1 MKYSTYNGENVV
13 VNDVLL
19 SANKAFSEQ
28 KYSEA
33 RAAYEKCF
41 PLNVKEL
48 ASVLNDKPVLKHV
61 YRNYLYSLAFEGSV
75 DHVERLMYEYKAAD
89 PKDTVVTRTKGLPTL
104 VSTQESP
111 LLSIIVPIHNSAQ
124 YLDFCIQSIREQE
137 FNDFELIL
145 INDGSTD
152 SSAEI
157 IERHASEDTRII
169 VLTNLNAS
177 GNPGTPRNQALAIA
191 KGVYVGFVDSDDWI
205 NREFYS
211 ELMSMALEVNADI
224 AFSGGFNNHE
234 ASGRV
239 SKRTYAAEGFDN
251 PNSSRFKTHDSFM
264 IWDKVFK
271 RSMLEMFNIRLG
283 ETKAAVDVPFVFAA
297 YYYASNVIFNDDYIG
312 YNYRRES
319 ESSVTVAHRKNSN
332 CEFEFQAFSNVR
344 TWAHENGIADYY
356 FAIIDIKLVSSLMYT
371 LKMVSDEYFESVF
384 DKVKALFVDV
394 DPHSFKDYCVQ
405 NQKWWLYKEF
415 LKVRGHSAEDVK
427 TYLFEKEAAAQAKT
441 IEQLI
446 TPRYQLEGK
455 RAGILFFPCWLT
467 NNPYQKLLYK
477 AINEHFNLAI
487 EGYDQKGLRKELID
501 KKKGKFKYIHL
512 HWLHNFFDFEDPSVL
527 VNTLEALNYAKQNG
541 FKIIY
546 TAHNICSHDSENA
559 EDEKRYREQILS
571 LVDHSLAHGE
581 LAKQRLISEFDVA
594 AGSIEIVPHGTYG
607 DFYGEKIVKTHAKEK
622 FGIPAQSTVF
632 LFFGNIKGYKGI
644 FNLLTRFHN
653 LREKR
658 NDVYLI
664 IAGRVLDQELMPEL
678 TRQTMDANILF
689 RPGFVQNDEVIDYF
703 SCADLCVLPYE
714 QVLTSGAAM
723 LSITLRCPVLAP
735 SIGILPEVITPEI
748 GLMFNSFDEM
758 QNQMEMVA
766 DGEINLS
773 SDEQFDKA
781 LEKYD
786 WKNLAKKIS
795 FLHKN
800 TI

>member
-1 MKYSTYNGENVV
+1 M

-28 KYSEA
+28 NFSKA
-33 RAAYEKCF
+33 LALYEKCF
-41 PLNVKEL
+41 PSNVKEL
-48 ASVLNDKPVLKHV
+48 AGILRDKPILKHV
-61 YRNYLYSLAFEGSV
+61 YRNYLYSLGCEESV
-75 DHVERLMYEYKAAD
+75 DKIERLMYEYKAAD
-89 PKDTVVTRTKGLPTL
+89 PQDKIVTATKELPRL
-104 VSTQESP
+104 DNRQVSP
-111 LLSIIVPIHNSAQ
+111 LLSIIVPIHNSGQ

-137 FNDFELIL
+137 FADFELIL

-157 IERHASEDTRII
+157 IERHALQDSRIK
-169 VLTNLNAS
+169 VLTNSQAS
-177 GNPGTPRNQALAIA
+177 GNPGTPRNQALTIA
-191 KGVYVGFVDSDDWI
+191 RGVYVGFVDSDDWI
-205 NREFYS
+205 NRDFYS
-211 ELMSMALEVNADI
+211 ELMSMALESNADI

-239 SKRTYAAEGFDN
+239 SKRIYKAEGFDD

-297 YYYASNVIFNDDYIG
+297 YYYASNVVFNDDFIG

-344 TWAHENGIADYY
+344 AWANSNGIADYY
-356 FAIIDIKLVSSLMYT
+356 FATIDIKLVSSLMYT
-371 LKMVSDEYFESVF
+371 LKMVSDEYFDGVF
-384 DKVKALFVDV
+384 DKVKALFADV
-394 DPHSFKDYCVQ
+394 DPNSFKDYCVQ
-405 NQKWWLYKEF
+405 NQKWWLFKEF
-415 LKVRGHSAEDVK
+415 LKVRDHSSDVVK
-427 TYLFEKEAAAQAKT
+427 AYLLEKEHAAKAKT

-446 TPRYQLEGK
+446 TPRYQLEGE

-501 KKKGKFKYIHL
+501 KKKGEFKYIHL
-512 HWLHNFFDFEDPSVL
+512 HWLHNFFDFEDSSVL
-527 VNTLEALNYAKQNG
+527 DNTLESLKYAKQNG
-541 FKIIY
+541 FEIIY

-559 EDEKRYREQILS
+559 GDEKRYREQILS

-581 LAKQRLISEFDVA
+581 LAKQRLISEFNVA
-594 AGSIEIVPHGTYG
+594 AESIEVVPHGTYG
-607 DFYGEKIVKTHAKEK
+607 DFYGEKLDKNQAKEK
-622 FGIPAQSTVF
+622 FGIPAKSTVF

-644 FNLLTRFHN
+644 FNLLSRFQS

-658 NDVYLI
+658 DDVYLI
-664 IAGRVLDQELMPEL
+664 IAGRVLDQDLMPEL
-678 TRQTMDANILF
+678 TEQTSDANILF

-703 SCADLCVLPYE
+703 SSADLCVLPYE

-723 LSITLRCPVLAP
+723 LSVTMRCPVLAP

-748 GLMFNSFDEM
+748 GLLFDSFENM
-758 QNQMEMVA
+758 QDQMERVA
-766 DGEINLS
+766 SGGVSLS
-773 SDEQFDKA
+773 QDQQFDKA
-781 LEKYD
+781 LDSYD
-786 WKNLAKKIS
+786 WTNLVKRIS
-795 FLHKN
+795 FLRR
-800 TI
+800 

>member
-1 MKYSTYNGENVV
+1 M

-28 KYSEA
+28 NFIDA
-33 RAAYEKCF
+33 RALYEQCF
-41 PLNVKEL
+41 PSNVKEL
-48 ASVLNDKPVLKHV
+48 ANILVDKPVLKHV
-61 YRNYLYSLAFEGSV
+61 YRNYLYSLAFEG
-75 DHVERLMYEYKAAD
+75 DIDNIERLMYEYKAAD
-89 PKDTVVTRTKGLPTL
+89 PHDTIVTSTKGLPTRD
-104 VSTQESP
+104 SHQESP
-111 LLSIIVPIHNSAQ
+111 LLSIIVPIHNSGQ

-137 FNDFELIL
+137 FADFELIL

-157 IERHASEDTRII
+157 IERHATEDPRII
-169 VLTNLNAS
+169 VLTNLQAS

-205 NREFYS
+205 NRDFYS
-211 ELMSMALEVNADI
+211 KLMSMALESNADI

-239 SKRTYAAEGFDN
+239 SKRTYNGEGFDN

-297 YYYASNVIFNDDYIG
+297 YYYAANVVFNDEFIG

-344 TWAHENGIADYY
+344 EWANENNVADYY
-356 FAIIDIKLVSSLMYT
+356 YATIDIKLVSSLMYT
-371 LKMVSDEYFESVF
+371 LKMVSDEYFDGVF
-384 DKVKALFVDV
+384 EKVKALFLDV
-394 DPHSFKDYCVQ
+394 DEMSFKDFCVK

-415 LKVRGHSAEDVK
+415 LKVRDKNAEDVQAFLK
-427 TYLFEKEAAAQAKT
+427 EKEEAAKAKT
-441 IEQLI
+441 VEQLI

-455 RAGILFFPCWLT
+455 NAGIMFFPCWLT
-467 NNPYQKLLYK
+467 NNPYQKLFYQAL
-477 AINEHFNLAI
+477 NENFDLAV

-501 KKKGKFKYIHL
+501 RKKGKFKYIHL
-512 HWLHNFFDFEDPSVL
+512 HWLHNFFDFDDPSVL
-527 VNTLEALNYAKQNG
+527 ANTLEALGYAKQNG
-541 FKIIY
+541 FKVIY

-571 LVDHSLAHGE
+571 FVDHALAHGE
-581 LAKQRLISEFDVA
+581 LAKQRLIREFEVPEA
-594 AGSIEIVPHGTYG
+594 SIDIVPHGTYG
-607 DFYGEKIVKTHAKEK
+607 DFYGEKVDKIQAKEK

-644 FNLLTRFHN
+644 FNLLSRFHK

-658 NDVYLI
+658 DDIYLI

-678 TRQTMDANILF
+678 TKQTMDANILF
-689 RPGFVQNDEVIDYF
+689 RPGFVQNDEVVDYF

-714 QVLTSGAAM
+714 SVLTSGAAM
-723 LSITLRCPVLAP
+723 LSLTLRCPILAP
-735 SIGILPEVITPEI
+735 SIGVLPEVVNEDVGILFDSFDDMEVK
-748 GLMFNSFDEM
+748 MEFFSRSNNNSF
-758 QNQMEMVA
+758 MEMSYSA
-766 DGEINLS
+766 FL
-773 SDEQFDKA
+773 EQ
-781 LEKYD
+781 YD
-786 WKNLAKKIS
+786 WRMLIKRLS
-795 FLHKN
+795 FL
-800 TI
+800 

>member
-1 MKYSTYNGENVV
+1 M

-28 KYSEA
+28 NFSDA
-33 RAAYEKCF
+33 RAIYEQCF
-41 PLNVKEL
+41 PSNVKEL
-48 ASVLNDKPVLKHV
+48 ANILVDKPIFKHV
-61 YRNYLYSLAFEGSV
+61 YRNYLYSLAFEG
-75 DHVERLMYEYKAAD
+75 DIDNIERLMYEYKAAD
-89 PKDTVVTRTKGLPTL
+89 PHDTIVTSTKGLPTL
-104 VSTQESP
+104 DSRQEAP
-111 LLSIIVPIHNSAQ
+111 LLSIIVPIHNSGQ

-137 FNDFELIL
+137 FADFELIL

-157 IERHASEDTRII
+157 IERHTAEDPRII
-169 VLTNLNAS
+169 VLTNLQAS

-205 NREFYS
+205 NRDFYS
-211 ELMSMALEVNADI
+211 KLMSTALESNADI

-239 SKRTYAAEGFDN
+239 SKRTYNGEGFNN

-297 YYYASNVIFNDDYIG
+297 YYYAANVVFNDEFIG

-344 TWAHENGIADYY
+344 EWANDNNVADYY
-356 FAIIDIKLVSSLMYT
+356 YATIDIKLVSSLVYT
-371 LKMVSDEYFESVF
+371 LKMVSDDYFDGVF
-384 DKVKALFVDV
+384 GKVKELFTDV
-394 DPHSFKDYCVQ
+394 DAVSFKNYCVQ

-415 LKVRGHSAEDVK
+415 LKVRDHSAKDVQE
-427 TYLFEKEAAAQAKT
+427 YLKEKEEAAKAKT
-441 IEQLI
+441 VEQLI

-455 RAGILFFPCWLT
+455 NAGIMFFPCWLT
-467 NNPYQKLLYK
+467 NNPYQKLLYQ
-477 AINEHFNLAI
+477 ALNENFDLAI

-501 KKKGKFKYIHL
+501 RKKGKFKYIHL

-527 VNTLEALNYAKQNG
+527 LNTLEALNYAKQNG

-581 LAKQRLISEFDVA
+581 LAKQRLITEFEVPAD
-594 AGSIEIVPHGTYG
+594 SIEIVPHGTYG
-607 DFYGEKIVKTHAKEK
+607 DFYGEKINKIQAKEK

-644 FNLLTRFHN
+644 FNLLSRFHS

-658 NDVYLI
+658 NDIYLI

-678 TRQTMDANILF
+678 TKQTMDSNILF

-703 SCADLCVLPYE
+703 SSADLCVLPYE

-723 LSITLRCPVLAP
+723 LSVTMRCPVLAP
-735 SIGILPEVITPEI
+735 SIGILPEVVTPEI
-748 GLMFNSFDEM
+748 GLLFDSFDEM
-758 QNQMEMVA
+758 QVKMEMVA
-766 DGEINLS
+766 SGEVGFS
-773 SDEQFDKA
+773 KGEQFDKA
-781 LEKYD
+781 LETYD
-786 WKNLAKKIS
+786 WNNLAKRIS
-795 FLHKN
+795 FVRNK
-800 TI
+800 

>member
-1 MKYSTYNGENVV
+1 M
-13 VNDVLL
+13 VNEALL

-28 KYSEA
+28 NFSEA
-33 RAAYEKCF
+33 LALYEKCF
-41 PLNVKEL
+41 PSNVKDL
-48 ASVLNDKPVLKHV
+48 ADILRDRPILKHV
-61 YRNYLYSLAFEGSV
+61 YRNYLYSLGCEESV
-75 DHVERLMYEYKAAD
+75 DKIERLIYEYKAAD
-89 PKDTVVTRTKGLPTL
+89 PQDKIITATKELPRL
-104 VSTQESP
+104 DNRQESP
-111 LLSIIVPIHNSAQ
+111 LLSIIVPIHNSGQ

-137 FNDFELIL
+137 FADFELIL

-152 SSAEI
+152 TSAEI
-157 IERHASEDTRII
+157 IERHALQDSRIK
-169 VLTNLNAS
+169 VLTNSQAS
-177 GNPGTPRNQALAIA
+177 GNPGTPRNQALTIA
-191 KGVYVGFVDSDDWI
+191 RGVYVGFVDSDDWI
-205 NREFYS
+205 NRDFYS
-211 ELMSMALEVNADI
+211 ELMSMALESNADI

-239 SKRTYAAEGFDN
+239 SKRIYKAEGFDD

-297 YYYASNVIFNDDYIG
+297 YYYASNVVFNDDFIG

-344 TWAHENGIADYY
+344 AWANSNGISDYY
-356 FAIIDIKLVSSLMYT
+356 FATIDIKLVSSLMYT
-371 LKMVSDEYFESVF
+371 LKMVSDEYFDGVF
-384 DKVKALFVDV
+384 DKVKALFADV
-394 DPHSFKDYCVQ
+394 EPNFFKEYCVQ
-405 NQKWWLYKEF
+405 NQKWWLFKEF
-415 LKVRGHSAEDVK
+415 LTVREHSSDVVK
-427 TYLFEKEAAAQAKT
+427 AYLLEKEQAAKAKT

-446 TPRYQLEGK
+446 TPRYQLEGE

-501 KKKGKFKYIHL
+501 KKEGEFKYIHL
-512 HWLHNFFDFEDPSVL
+512 HWLHNFFDFEDSSVL
-527 VNTLEALNYAKQNG
+527 DNTLESLKYAKQNG
-541 FKIIY
+541 FEIIY

-559 EDEKRYREQILS
+559 GDEKRYREQILS

-581 LAKQRLISEFDVA
+581 LAKQRLISEFNVA
-594 AGSIEIVPHGTYG
+594 AESIEVVPHGTYG
-607 DFYGEKIVKTHAKEK
+607 DFYGEKIDKNQAKEK
-622 FGIPAQSTVF
+622 FGIPAKSTVF

-644 FNLLTRFHN
+644 FNLLSRFQS

-658 NDVYLI
+658 DDVYLI
-664 IAGRVLDQELMPEL
+664 IAGRVLDQDLMPEL
-678 TRQTMDANILF
+678 TEQTSDANILF

-703 SCADLCVLPYE
+703 SSADLCVLPYE

-723 LSITLRCPVLAP
+723 LSVTMRCPVLAP

-748 GLMFNSFDEM
+748 GLLFDSFENM
-758 QNQMEMVA
+758 QDQMERVA
-766 DGEINLS
+766 SGGVSLS
-773 SDEQFDKA
+773 QDQQFDKA
-781 LEKYD
+781 LDSYD
-786 WKNLAKKIS
+786 WTNLVKRIS
-795 FLHKN
+795 FLRR
-800 TI
+800 

>member
-1 MKYSTYNGENVV
+1 M

-28 KYSEA
+28 NFSDA
-33 RAAYEKCF
+33 RAIYEQCF
-41 PLNVKEL
+41 PSSVKEL
-48 ASVLNDKPVLKHV
+48 ANTLMGKPILKHV
-61 YRNYLYSLAFEGSV
+61 FRNYLYSLAFEG
-75 DHVERLMYEYKAAD
+75 DIDKIERLMYEYKAAD
-89 PKDTVVTRTKGLPTL
+89 PHDTIITSTKGLSAPN
-104 VSTQESP
+104 SRQKSP
-111 LLSIIVPIHNSAQ
+111 LLSIIVPVHNSGQ

-137 FNDFELIL
+137 FVDFELIL

-157 IERHASEDTRII
+157 IEQHAIQDSRII
-169 VLTNLNAS
+169 VLTNHQAS

-205 NREFYS
+205 NRDFYS
-211 ELMSMALEVNADI
+211 ELMSMALESNADI

-234 ASGRV
+234 TSGRV
-239 SKRTYAAEGFDN
+239 SKRTYIAEGFDD

-297 YYYASNVIFNDDYIG
+297 YYYASNIAFNDNFIG

-344 TWAHENGIADYY
+344 AWANENNVADYY
-356 FAIIDIKLVSSLMYT
+356 FATIDIKLVSSLMYT
-371 LKMVSDEYFESVF
+371 LKMVSDEYFDGVF
-384 DKVKALFVDV
+384 KKVKALFTDVDV
-394 DPHSFKDYCVQ
+394 MSFKKYCVQ

-415 LKVRGHSAEDVK
+415 LKVRDHSAEDVH
-427 TYLFEKEAAAQAKT
+427 TYLKEKEEAARTQT
-441 IEQLI
+441 INQLI

-455 RAGILFFPCWLT
+455 NAGILFFPCWLT
-467 NNPYQKLLYK
+467 NNPYQKLFYQ
-477 AINEHFNLAI
+477 AINEEFDIAI

-501 KKKGKFKYIHL
+501 RSKGKFRYIHL

-527 VNTLEALNYAKQNG
+527 KNTIEALNYAKQNG
-541 FKIIY
+541 FEIIY

-559 EDEKRYREQILS
+559 EDEKHYREQILS

-581 LAKQRLISEFDVA
+581 LAKQRLIKEFEVPES
-594 AGSIEIVPHGTYG
+594 SIEIVPHGTYG
-607 DFYGEKIVKTHAKEK
+607 DFYGEKVDKIQAKEK
-622 FGIPAQSTVF
+622 FGIPVKSTVF

-644 FNLLTRFHN
+644 FNLLSSFHK
-653 LREKR
+653 LRER
-658 NDVYLI
+658 RGDVYLI

-689 RPGFVQNDEVIDYF
+689 RPGFVQNNEVIDYF
-703 SCADLCVLPYE
+703 SSADLCVLPYE
-714 QVLTSGAAM
+714 RVLTSGAAM
-723 LSITLRCPVLAP
+723 LSVTMRCPVLAP

-748 GLMFNSFDEM
+748 GLLFDTFDEM
-758 QNQMEMVA
+758 QVKMEMVA
-766 DGEINLS
+766 EGEVDLFQ
-773 SDEQFDKA
+773 DKHFDKV
-781 LEKYD
+781 LENYE
-786 WKNLAKKIS
+786 WRHLASEIS
-795 FLHKN
+795 FFNHHRYELK
-800 TI
+800 

>member
-1 MKYSTYNGENVV
+1 MP
-13 VNDVLL
+13 NDALL

-28 KYSEA
+28 NFSDA
-33 RAAYEKCF
+33 LALYEKCF
-41 PLNVKEL
+41 PSNIKEL
-48 ASVLNDKPVLKHV
+48 ADILRDKPVLKHV
-61 YRNYLYSLAFEGSV
+61 YRNYLYSLASAGNIEKI
-75 DHVERLMYEYKAAD
+75 ERLMHEYKAAD
-89 PKDTVVTRTKGLPTL
+89 PTDTIVTQTKGLSGIT
-104 VSTQESP
+104 SSQQSP
-111 LLSIIVPIHNSAQ
+111 LLSIIVPIHNSGQ

-137 FNDFELIL
+137 FIDFELIL

-157 IERHASEDTRII
+157 IERHAAEDSRIK
-169 VLTNLNAS
+169 VLTNLQAS
-177 GNPGTPRNQALAIA
+177 GNPGTPRNQALTIA

-205 NREFYS
+205 NRDFYS
-211 ELMSMALEVNADI
+211 ELMGMALESNADI

-239 SKRTYAAEGFDN
+239 SKRTYTSEGFND
-251 PNSSRFKTHDSFM
+251 PTSSRFKTHDSFM

-271 RSMLEMFNIRLG
+271 RSLLEMFNIRLG

-297 YYYASNVIFNDDYIG
+297 YYYASNVTFNDDFIG

-344 TWAHENGIADYY
+344 AWANSNGIADYY
-356 FAIIDIKLVSSLMYT
+356 FATIDIKLVSSLMYT
-371 LKMVSDEYFESVF
+371 LKMVSDEYFDGVF
-384 DKVKALFVDV
+384 DKVKALFADV
-394 DPHSFKDYCVQ
+394 EPNSFKDYCVQ

-415 LKVRGHSAEDVK
+415 LKVRDHSADVVK
-427 TYLFEKEAAAQAKT
+427 AYLLEKEQATKAKT

-446 TPRYQLEGK
+446 TPRYQLEGE

-477 AINEHFNLAI
+477 AINEHFDLAI

-501 KKKGKFKYIHL
+501 KKKGRFKYIHL

-527 VNTLEALNYAKQNG
+527 VDTLEALNYAKQNG
-541 FKIIY
+541 FEIIY

-559 EDEKRYREQILS
+559 GDEKRYREQILS
-571 LVDHSLAHGE
+571 FVDHSLAHGE
-581 LAKQRLISEFDVA
+581 LAKQRLISEFSVA
-594 AGSIEIVPHGTYG
+594 AESIEVVPHGTYG
-607 DFYGEKIVKTHAKEK
+607 DFYGEKIDKIQAKSK
-622 FGIPAQSTVF
+622 FGIPPQSTVF

-644 FNLLTRFHN
+644 FNLLSRFRK
-653 LREKR
+653 LRER
-658 NDVYLI
+658 RDDVYLI
-664 IAGRVLDQELMPEL
+664 IAGRVLDQDLMPEL
-678 TRQTMDANILF
+678 TKQTDDANILF

-703 SCADLCVLPYE
+703 SSADLCVLPYE

-748 GLMFNSFDEM
+748 GLMFNCFDEM
-758 QNQMEMVA
+758 QNQMEIVA
-766 DGEINLS
+766 DGEIKLYR
-773 SDEQFDKA
+773 DEHFDKA
-781 LEKYD
+781 IEKYD

-795 FLHKN
+795 FLRKN

>member
-1 MKYSTYNGENVV
+1 M

-28 KYSEA
+28 NFSDA
-33 RAAYEKCF
+33 RALYEQCF
-41 PLNVKEL
+41 PSNVKEL
-48 ASVLNDKPVLKHV
+48 AKILVDRPVLKHV
-61 YRNYLYSLAFEGSV
+61 YRNYLYSLAFEG
-75 DHVERLMYEYKAAD
+75 DIDNIERLMYEYKAAD
-89 PKDTVVTRTKGLPTL
+89 PHDTIVTSTKGLPKL
-104 VSTQESP
+104 GSRQEAP
-111 LLSIIVPIHNSAQ
+111 LLSIIVPIHNSGQ

-137 FNDFELIL
+137 FADFELIL
-145 INDGSTD
+145 INDGSID

-157 IERHASEDTRII
+157 IERHATEDPRII
-169 VLTNLNAS
+169 VLTNHQAS

-205 NREFYS
+205 NRDFYS
-211 ELMSMALEVNADI
+211 QLMNMALNTNADI

-239 SKRTYAAEGFDN
+239 SKRTYNAEGFDD

-271 RSMLEMFNIRLG
+271 RSMLELFNIRLG

-297 YYYASNVIFNDDYIG
+297 YYYAANIVFNDEFIG

-344 TWAHENGIADYY
+344 EWANEKNVADYY
-356 FAIIDIKLVSSLMYT
+356 FATIDIKLVSSLMYT
-371 LKMVSDEYFESVF
+371 LKMVSDEYFDGVF
-384 DKVKALFVDV
+384 EKVKVLFTDV
-394 DPHSFKDYCVQ
+394 DAASFKDYCVQ

-415 LKVRGHSAEDVK
+415 LKVRDHSAKDVQQ
-427 TYLFEKEAAAQAKT
+427 YLKEKEEAAKAKT

-455 RAGILFFPCWLT
+455 NAGIMFFPCWLT
-467 NNPYQKLLYK
+467 NNPYQKLFYQAL
-477 AINEHFNLAI
+477 NENFDLAV

-501 KKKGKFKYIHL
+501 RKKGKFKYIHL

-527 VNTLEALNYAKQNG
+527 ANTLEALGYAKQNG
-541 FKIIY
+541 FEIIY

-559 EDEKRYREQILS
+559 QDEKRYREQILS
-571 LVDHSLAHGE
+571 FVDHSLAHGE
-581 LAKQRLISEFDVA
+581 LAKQRLIKEFEVPAD
-594 AGSIEIVPHGTYG
+594 SIEIVPHGTYG
-607 DFYGEKIVKTHAKEK
+607 DFYGEKINKIQAKEK

-644 FNLLTRFHN
+644 FNLLSRFHK
-653 LREKR
+653 LRENR
-658 NDVYLI
+658 DDIYLI

-678 TRQTMDANILF
+678 TRQTIDANILF

-703 SCADLCVLPYE
+703 SSADLCVLPYE

-723 LSITLRCPVLAP
+723 LSVTMRCPVLAP
-735 SIGILPEVITPEI
+735 SIGILPEVVTPEI
-748 GLMFNSFDEM
+748 GLLFDSFDDM
-758 QNQMEMVA
+758 QVKMEMVA
-766 DGEINLS
+766 SGEVGFS
-773 SDEQFDKA
+773 KGEQFDKT
-781 LEKYD
+781 LETYD
-786 WKNLAKKIS
+786 WNNLAKRIS
-795 FLHKN
+795 FVRNK
-800 TI
+800 

>member
-1 MKYSTYNGENVV
+1 M

-28 KYSEA
+28 NFSDA
-33 RAAYEKCF
+33 RALYEQCF
-41 PLNVKEL
+41 PSNVKEL
-48 ASVLNDKPVLKHV
+48 AKILVDRPVLKHV
-61 YRNYLYSLAFEGSV
+61 YRNYLYSLAFEG
-75 DHVERLMYEYKAAD
+75 DIDNIERLMYEYKAAD
-89 PKDTVVTRTKGLPTL
+89 PHDTIVTSTKGLPKL
-104 VSTQESP
+104 GSRQEAP
-111 LLSIIVPIHNSAQ
+111 LLSIIVPIHNSGQ

-137 FNDFELIL
+137 FADFELIL
-145 INDGSTD
+145 INDGSID

-157 IERHASEDTRII
+157 IERHATEDPRII
-169 VLTNLNAS
+169 VLTNHQAS

-205 NREFYS
+205 NRDFYS
-211 ELMSMALEVNADI
+211 QLMNMALNSNADI

-239 SKRTYAAEGFDN
+239 SKRTYNAEGFDD

-271 RSMLEMFNIRLG
+271 RSMLELFNIRLG

-297 YYYASNVIFNDDYIG
+297 YYYAANIVFNDEFIG

-344 TWAHENGIADYY
+344 EWANEKNVADYY
-356 FAIIDIKLVSSLMYT
+356 FATIDIKLVSSLMYT
-371 LKMVSDEYFESVF
+371 LKMVSDEYFDGVF
-384 DKVKALFVDV
+384 EKVKVLFTDV
-394 DPHSFKDYCVQ
+394 DAASFKDYCVQ

-415 LKVRGHSAEDVK
+415 LKVRDHSAKDVQQ
-427 TYLFEKEAAAQAKT
+427 YLKEKEEAAKAKT

-455 RAGILFFPCWLT
+455 NAGIMFFPCWLT
-467 NNPYQKLLYK
+467 NNPYQKLFYQAL
-477 AINEHFNLAI
+477 NENFDLAV

-501 KKKGKFKYIHL
+501 RKKGKFKYIHL

-527 VNTLEALNYAKQNG
+527 ANTLEALGYAKQNG
-541 FKIIY
+541 FEIIY

-559 EDEKRYREQILS
+559 QDEKRYREQILS
-571 LVDHSLAHGE
+571 FVDHSLAHGE
-581 LAKQRLISEFDVA
+581 LAKQRLIKEFEVPAD
-594 AGSIEIVPHGTYG
+594 SIEIVPHGTYG
-607 DFYGEKIVKTHAKEK
+607 DFYGEKINKIQAKEK

-644 FNLLTRFHN
+644 FNLLSRFHK
-653 LREKR
+653 LRENR
-658 NDVYLI
+658 DDIYLI

-678 TRQTMDANILF
+678 TRQTIDANILF

-703 SCADLCVLPYE
+703 SSADLCVLPYE

-723 LSITLRCPVLAP
+723 LSVTMRCPVLAP
-735 SIGILPEVITPEI
+735 SIGILPEVVTPEI
-748 GLMFNSFDEM
+748 GLLFDSFDEM
-758 QNQMEMVA
+758 QLKMEMVA
-766 DGEINLS
+766 SGEVGFS
-773 SDEQFDKA
+773 KGEQFDKT
-781 LEKYD
+781 LETYD
-786 WKNLAKKIS
+786 WNNLAKRIS
-795 FLHKN
+795 FVRNK
-800 TI
+800 